1 MACRLEIG
9 GLESLPGQI
18 GTRDSGLGTRVCLP
32 DGRCQSE
39 GTAGTLSPSLS
50 RAGSRVP
57 GSGSRQSGFTLIE
70 ILVVIVIIATLAG
83 MAVLSLGGAGNRNWT
98 GEVQRL
104 ASLLQLVA
112 DRALIDK
119 AHYGVMMESD
129 GYSVVRFDAAA
140 MKWQALDTESAGRSA
155 ARFASHQLPENIRL
169 EVLEEAQMPGAES
182 KEFAA
187 ERKEEEEQLP
197 QFVALSSGEILPVEL
212 AMFLLS
218 DGDISRGASISYT
231 SLAGLKV
238 EWQVDD

>member
-1 MACRLEIG
+1 MACRLDAG
-9 GLESLPGQI
+9 GRDSAPGQI
-18 GTRDSGLGTRVCLP
+18 GTRDSGPGTRVCLP
-32 DGRCQSE
+32 EGRCQCA
-39 GTAGTLSPSLS
+39 GTAGALSPSLS
-50 RAGSRVP
+50 HA
-57 GSGSRQSGFTLIE
+57 GSRQSGFTLIE

-119 AHYGVMMESD
+119 AHYGVMVESD

-169 EVLEEAQMPGAES
+169 EVLEEAQIPGAES

-231 SLAGLKV
+231 SLTGLKV